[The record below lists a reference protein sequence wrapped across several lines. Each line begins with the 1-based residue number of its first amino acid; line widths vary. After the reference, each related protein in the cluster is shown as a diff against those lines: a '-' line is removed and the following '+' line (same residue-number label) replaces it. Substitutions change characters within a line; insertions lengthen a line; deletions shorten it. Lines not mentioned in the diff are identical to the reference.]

1 MLSALLIDD
10 ERFAREE
17 LAELLAE
24 SGQIEVIGQAS
35 NAIEGLKK
43 SISSSQMWC
52 FWIFRCRKFRALSC

>member
-1 MLSALLIDD
+1 MLSALNIDD

-24 SGQIEVIGQAS
+24 SGQIALIRQAS

-52 FWIFRCRKFRALSC
+52 FGYSDAANFGH

>member
-43 SISSSQMWC
+43 NQSAQA
-52 FWIFRCRKFRALSC
+52 RCGVFGYSDAANFGH

>member
-24 SGQIEVIGQAS
+24 SGQIEIIGQAS
-35 NAIEGLKK
+35 NAIEG
-43 SISSSQMWC
+43 
-52 FWIFRCRKFRALSC
+52 